1 MEERKFEV
9 EGKFGVVLSVFGF
22 VPEEVKGVIHIYHGM
37 GEHKERYQNFMKWI
51 SKKGYAVFAHDHRKH
66 GKSIDEEFYK
76 VGEFTDADRFE
87 YLIDDAHYIVRQL
100 KDEFKDVPYILLG
113 HSMGSIIA
121 RRYLTKYAT
130 YIDAAIIMGT
140 LPIIKPSKVFLPIFI
155 AKMIKTFKRNR
166 ISPFLSELLNKP
178 LKKGVKDAVTD
189 FDWLSTDEKQ
199 VQKYIDDPLSGYAY
213 TPQFYIEFLNMCVK
227 VNKSEIISEGKDIP
241 MLFIS
246 GKEDPVGNFG
256 EGVRDVYELYNA
268 HGYFQ
273 LKLKLIEGFRHEVL
287 NEKKKTTT
295 YKMIDEWLDTSL

>member
-1 MEERKFEV
+1 MEERRFEV
-9 EGKFGVVLSVFGF
+9 EAKFGVIISVLGY
-22 VPEEVKGVIHIYHGM
+22 VPEEVKGVIHIFHGM
-37 GEHKERYQNFMKWI
+37 GEHKERYMNFMKWI

-66 GKSIDEEFYK
+66 GESIDKEFYS

-100 KDEFKDVPYILLG
+100 KDEFKGVPYTLLG

-140 LPIIKPSKVFLPIFI
+140 LPIIKSGKVFLPKLI
-155 AKMIKTFKRNR
+155 AKTIKLFKGNK
-166 ISPFLSELLNKP
+166 ISPFLSEMLNKP
-178 LKKGVKDAVTD
+178 LLKGMENPETD

-199 VQKYIDDPLSGYAY
+199 VEKYINDPLSGYAY
-213 TPQFYIEFLNMCVK
+213 TPTFYIEFLDMCVK

-241 MLFIS
+241 ILFVS
-246 GKEDPVGNFG
+246 GKADPVGENG

-273 LKLKLIEGFRHEVL
+273 LTLKLMPDFRHEIL

-295 YKMIDEWLDTSL
+295 YKLIDEWLTASL